1 MKRLYFL
8 VIICLFSGLSGLRA
22 QELAGLNEAIGALKS
37 ITENG
42 KSSSTGFDIKYIY
55 TNESQP
61 SVILDSIIGSVE
73 ISGNNMYCRMNGTEA
88 IRNEKYSIV
97 VFKEEQLLLVGA
109 ARQDSAID
117 PLLSMQSIIV
127 KSGAV
132 SCNISVK
139 GAVKTIN
146 IQFKQGALCKEMI
159 MVVDTAKRQ
168 LRSLDYL
175 VKSTMLVDPS
185 MQAEQQ
191 LPQGYDEYALVRSTY
206 YNYHNPKQTEDRFKE
221 DQYFFKE
228 GKTFKPTAAYSN
240 YKIVLATPN
249 L

>member
-8 VIICLFSGLSGLRA
+8 VILYLVSGVSGLRA
-22 QELAGLNEAIGALKS
+22 QELVGLNEAIAALKS

-42 KSSSTGFDIKYIY
+42 KNSPTGFDIKYIY

-61 SVILDSIIGSVE
+61 SVVLDSLSGSVE
-73 ISGNNMYCRMNGTEA
+73 ISGNNMYCRMNGTES

-109 ARQDSAID
+109 ARQDSSTD
-117 PLLSMQSIIV
+117 PLLNMQSMIV

-132 SCNISVK
+132 NCNISIK
-139 GAVKTIN
+139 GAVKTIR
-146 IQFKQGALCKEMI
+146 IQFKPGAPCKEMM
-159 MVVDTAKRQ
+159 MVLDTAKRQ
-168 LRSLDYL
+168 LKSVDYL
-175 VKSTMLVDPS
+175 VKSTMLVDPAI
-185 MQAEQQ
+185 QAEQQ
-191 LPQGYDEYALVRSTY
+191 LPQGYDEYARVRSTY
-206 YNYHNPKQTEDRFKE
+206 YNYRIPKQTDDRFKE

-228 GKTFKPTAAYSN
+228 GKAFKPTAAYSN